1 MTQHQARIAARVLLA
16 IGVTGASAAGAQE
29 YPTRP
34 ITFVAAAGTGSAVDL
49 YLRVLVSKF
58 AERTGWQTVVEN
70 RPGGN
75 FVPSAVYVLQQ
86 PADGH
91 TILQYTAALPILPYS
106 FKAAPFDVLKD
117 FAFIVRNVDLET
129 MLVAHPSIPA
139 KNLKELL
146 AYAKAN
152 PGKLT
157 YGGAGANNSTTLTI
171 EHLKLV
177 SGLQAEF
184 VNYKTGTAVIPD
196 LLAGRIDLGATSV
209 GNSLADVR
217 SGKLRA
223 ILLLQSARSKVL
235 PDIESTTDAGF
246 PDVDGVGWT
255 GLAAPVKTPRAVID
269 RLYREMVPALKSAEV
284 RDAYAKVGGIP
295 IWESPDEFR
304 RKVEADMEKWGKVIR
319 DAKLKFE

>member
-1 MTQHQARIAARVLLA
+1 MARHLVRLTGIVLLA
-16 IGVTGASAAGAQE
+16 AGAFSGSPASAQE
-29 YPTRP
+29 YPAKP
-34 ITFVAAAGTGSAVDL
+34 ITFVAAAGTGSTVDL
-49 YLRVLVSKF
+49 YLRVLVTKL

-86 PADGH
+86 PADGY
-91 TILQYTAALPILPYS
+91 TILQYTAALPILPFS
-106 FKAAPFDVLKD
+106 FKSAPFDVLKD
-117 FAFIVRNVDLET
+117 FAFIIRHVDLET

-139 KNLKELL
+139 KNLKELV
-146 AYAKAN
+146 AYSKAN

-157 YGGAGANNSTTLTI
+157 YGGAGANNSTTLTV

-177 SGLQAEF
+177 SGLQADF

-196 LLAGRIDLGATSV
+196 LLAGRIALGATSV
-209 GNSLADVR
+209 GNSLGEVR

-223 ILLLQSARSKVL
+223 LLLLQSARSKVL
-235 PDIESTTDAGF
+235 PEIESTTDAGY
-246 PDVDGVGWT
+246 PEVDGVGWT

-269 RLYREMVPALKSAEV
+269 RLYREMVPVLKSAEL
-284 RDAYAKVGGIP
+284 REAYAKVGGIP
-295 IWESPDEFR
+295 IWETPDEFK
-304 RKVEADMEKWGKVIR
+304 RKVEADMEKWGKVVR

>member
-1 MTQHQARIAARVLLA
+1 MACNLARLSASALLA
-16 IGVTGASAAGAQE
+16 IGVSGAPSAGAQE
-29 YPTRP
+29 YPTKP

-49 YLRVLVSKF
+49 YLRVLVTKF

-75 FVPSAVYVLQQ
+75 FVPSAAYVLQQ

-91 TILQYTAALPILPYS
+91 TLLQYTGALPILPFS
-106 FKAAPFDVLKD
+106 FKNAPFDVLKD
-117 FAFIVRNVDLET
+117 FAFIIRNVELET

-157 YGGAGANNSTTLTI
+157 YGGAGANNSTTLSI

-177 SGLQAEF
+177 SGLEAEF

-196 LLAGRIDLGATSV
+196 LLAGRISLGATSV
-209 GNSLADVR
+209 GNSLGDVR

-223 ILLLQSARSKVL
+223 ILMLQSARSKVL
-235 PDIESTTDAGF
+235 PEIESTADAGYAE
-246 PDVDGVGWT
+246 VDGVGWT
-255 GLAAPVKTPRAVID
+255 GLAAPVKTPRAVIE
-269 RLYREMVPALKSAEV
+269 RLYREMVPVMKSAEV

-295 IWESPDEFR
+295 IWETPDEFR
-304 RKVEADMEKWGKVIR
+304 RKVEADMEKWGKVVR